1 VDLASLDT
9 DMLNE
14 VLKKKNLNVVRR
26 AAEYL
31 AEHAQFAMSSITRYE
46 ALRGLKEKNAT
57 AQLARFQ
64 RFCANTQVL
73 AVTEEILDMAADL
86 WVAGRKSGLA
96 PKDADLIIAATALQH
111 GRMLVTGNTAHFSWI
126 PGLTLQNWRNP

>member
-1 VDLASLDT
+1 MDVASLDT
-9 DMLNE
+9 DTLNE

-31 AEHAQFAMSSITRYE
+31 AEHSQFAMSSITRYE

-57 AQLARFQ
+57 AQLACFY
-64 RFCANTQVL
+64 RFCEKTQVL
-73 AVTEEILDMAADL
+73 PVTEEILDMAADL

-111 GRMLVTGNTAHFSWI
+111 GRTLVTGNTTHFSWI
-126 PGLTLQNWRNP
+126 PGLTLQNWREP

>member
-1 VDLASLDT
+1 
-9 DMLNE
+9 MLNE
-14 VLKKKNLNVVRR
+14 VLKKKNPNVVRR

-31 AEHAQFAMSSITRYE
+31 AAQSQFAMSSISRYE

-73 AVTEEILDMAADL
+73 AVTEDILDMAADL
-86 WVAGRKSGLA
+86 WVSGRKRGLA
-96 PKDADLIIAATALQH
+96 PKDADLLIAATALRH
-111 GRMLVTGNTAHFSWI
+111 GRTLVTGNTAHFSWI
-126 PGLTLQNWRNP
+126 PGLVLWNWRDP

>member
-1 VDLASLDT
+1 
-9 DMLNE
+9 MLNE

-31 AEHAQFAMSSITRYE
+31 AEHTQFAMSSITRYE

-57 AQLARFQ
+57 AQLTRFQ

-73 AVTEEILDMAADL
+73 AVTEEILARHG
-86 WVAGRKSGLA
+86 GRSLGDR
-96 PKDADLIIAATALQH
+96 PKERTRTQ
-111 GRMLVTGNTAHFSWI
+111 GR
-126 PGLTLQNWRNP
+126 

>member
-1 VDLASLDT
+1 MDLASLDT

-31 AEHAQFAMSSITRYE
+31 EEHSQFAMSSITRYE

-57 AQLARFQ
+57 AQLARFH

-86 WVAGRKSGLA
+86 WVAGRKGGLA
-96 PKDADLIIAATALQH
+96 PKDADLIIAATAIRH
-111 GRMLVTGNTAHFSWI
+111 SRTLVTGNTAHFSWI
-126 PGLTLQNWRNP
+126 PGLILQNWRDL